1 MNSTFFIILFAVFA
15 SFLVPS
21 VCYSFIVRG
30 SSRFNGGTSL
40 QKSAFLPFAAVTFIL
55 SAGLFFVFYTP
66 RDFLTSFSFAELCV
80 PFAAVILIYLSA
92 LYDKTAKFFPMFL
105 LAGAAA
111 ASAVIPDSAAAAVL
125 PFAPIYN
132 RLIICAAWFA
142 FSFIYRFANSGDA
155 MLAVQSATVAA
166 GIAILAFINAIPM
179 FLGVIG
185 IIFAA
190 AFASLMSFTWH
201 PSRLHVSAHAA
212 CCFGFIL
219 FAPCV
224 WTAAENAGSCVMIYA
239 LYFLVDFVWA
249 VTLRLTFVEKYAAI
263 ADNTAYCAAVAE
275 GVPPA
280 SAVAFSFRA
289 QILLLFLGTF
299 QALADNHG
307 SLLLISVFITVWLLY
322 KLRNAGEGNAN
333 LRDINRQ
340 VIEDLQDRVNDIKQY
355 INKDKNF

>member
-1 MNSTFFIILFAVFA
+1 
-15 SFLVPS
+15 
-21 VCYSFIVRG
+21 
-30 SSRFNGGTSL
+30 
-40 QKSAFLPFAAVTFIL
+40 
-55 SAGLFFVFYTP
+55 
-66 RDFLTSFSFAELCV
+66 
-80 PFAAVILIYLSA
+80 
-92 LYDKTAKFFPMFL
+92 
-105 LAGAAA
+105 
-111 ASAVIPDSAAAAVL
+111 
-125 PFAPIYN
+125 
-132 RLIICAAWFA
+132 
-142 FSFIYRFANSGDA
+142 
-155 MLAVQSATVAA
+155 
-166 GIAILAFINAIPM
+166 
-179 FLGVIG
+179 
-185 IIFAA
+185 
-190 AFASLMSFTWH
+190 MSFTWH